1 MMKTSREEPPMQTQ
15 TLTPSIG
22 ASTSG
27 PVPGNAVPRP
37 NEPGG
42 TRPGRGAVTAHDVS
56 RARFILLQ
64 AASGLEAQDPAIRD
78 DAALFLDMLDAEGGD
93 AVDLLR
99 AALRAS
105 FEAEAH
111 AAACKVRV
119 AQLAERQRRHEAR
132 AAALAASVHHAMR
145 DLGIPRLRDA
155 EFTASRRDGVVRV
168 EVADASLLP
177 GAFVRTKHEPDKAA
191 LLAALKAGQTI
202 PGAALAQGDET
213 LTVKVK

>member
-1 MMKTSREEPPMQTQ
+1 MQIQ
-15 TLTPSIG
+15 TLTSPTG
-22 ASTSG
+22 ASTTG
-27 PVPGNAVPRP
+27 LVPESAVPHP
-37 NEPGG
+37 NSA
-42 TRPGRGAVTAHDVS
+42 GRGAITAHDVG

-105 FEAEAH
+105 LEAEAQ
-111 AAACKVRV
+111 AAACKARA
-119 AQLAERQRRHEAR
+119 AQLAERHRRHETR
-132 AAALAASVHHAMR
+132 AEALAAAVHQAMR
-145 DLGIPRLRDA
+145 ELGLPRLRDA

-168 EVADASLLP
+168 EVSDASLLP
-177 GAFVRTKHEPDKAA
+177 TAFVRTKQEPDKAA

-202 PGAALAQGDET
+202 PGAILAQGDET